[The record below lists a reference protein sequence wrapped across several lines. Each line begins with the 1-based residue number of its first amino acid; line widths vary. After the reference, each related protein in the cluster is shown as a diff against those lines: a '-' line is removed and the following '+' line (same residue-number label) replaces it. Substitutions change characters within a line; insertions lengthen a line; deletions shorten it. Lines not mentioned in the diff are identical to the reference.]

1 MKITGIKGH
10 AVSIPLPV
18 PHCTSTNA
26 ITAASQIIV
35 EVHTDQQMDAALTAL
50 GDHLHELVEL
60 LTPWGAAIRAAH
72 GYPNNGPHE
81 LAQAAKR
88 P

>member
-35 EVHTDQQMDAALTAL
+35 EVHTDQGITGL
-50 GDHLHELVEL
+50 GTLHGRHVKQVLDLLVEL
-60 LTPWGAAIRAAH
+60 DAFLRGMDAMAH
-72 GYPNNGPHE
+72 E
-81 LAQAAKR
+81 AV
-88 P
+88 